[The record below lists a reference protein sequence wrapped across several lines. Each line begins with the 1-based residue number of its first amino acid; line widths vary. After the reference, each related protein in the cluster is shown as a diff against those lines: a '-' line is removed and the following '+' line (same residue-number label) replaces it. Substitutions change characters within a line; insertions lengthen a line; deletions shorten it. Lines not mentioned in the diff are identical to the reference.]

1 MNKMKLKTF
10 IRAYERGQKCLD
22 KSEHGCIQNP
32 YSDDGPYHN
41 AWNLGWADARYVER
55 LAANMKTIRIKSDKC
70 KHNYEQDISANSAI
84 KAAETEFK
92 RINRVKGCHLRYP

>member
-1 MNKMKLKTF
+1 MSVAKNVW
-10 IRAYERGQKCLD
+10 
-22 KSEHGCIQNP
+22 EHGCIRNP

-55 LAANMKTIRIKSDKC
+55 LAANMKTIRIKSGKC

-84 KAAETEFK
+84 KAA
-92 RINRVKGCHLRYP
+92 